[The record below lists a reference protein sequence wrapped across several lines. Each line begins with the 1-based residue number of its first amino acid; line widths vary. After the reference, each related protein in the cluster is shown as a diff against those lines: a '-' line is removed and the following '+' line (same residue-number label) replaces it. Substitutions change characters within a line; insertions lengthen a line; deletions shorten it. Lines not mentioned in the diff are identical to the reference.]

1 MESPILML
9 VFGIAVGVLLTAK
22 PVKELVTSIDEKAP
36 AALPYVVFGFLLFTA
51 TWALQWLGFIVVVTT
66 FGLYQVFGSSDL
78 GDKLKTFFKFGW
90 LKKKR
95 VQEPAPVI
103 QPPASRPV
111 PNDPVMAPA
120 YGTTPA
126 DQAPDTPIPPASL
139 ADSGKVKFDDGPD
152 EPQLDESEAKAAEAG
167 PH

>member
-51 TWALQWLGFIVVVTT
+51 TWALQWLGFIVVITT

-78 GDKLKTFFKFGW
+78 GSKLKAFFKFGW
-90 LKKKR
+90 LKRKKK
-95 VQEPAPVI
+95 VEEPAPVI

-120 YGTTPA
+120 YA
-126 DQAPDTPIPPASL
+126 
-139 ADSGKVKFDDGPD
+139 DDGPD
-152 EPQLDESEAKAAEAG
+152 KPVADDEPPGTEGDDAARTTQG
-167 PH
+167 TS